1 MRYVTVHGIAYRVAA
16 PPSPAETPD
25 RRCAMA
31 ARNCTT
37 AVPAADAQAARAR
50 AALARREGVRRHPWS
65 RGDRRDARRHR
76 RAGLPAD
83 PRARPRLVFG
93 LAGHRR
99 LSGRLPRAPQP
110 DRRARRGARMGR
122 RARRR
127 GDARR
132 TRGAFVGRRG
142 ARPGDQRRDP
152 RIRAQAR
159 HAERRGRRRAPA
171 ACPHGPAG
179 TDRSVQA
186 GGVGRRG
193 AAGVR
198 SLLRRDA
205 ALAVEAPRM
214 QRDKLGLEKAQGL
227 FLSHVLADPAAGA
240 HLCHAMLLP
249 LPAARTR
256 LAEYESRGE
265 LDLGG
270 AQVQRAGKA
279 AIVTMRNPRFL
290 NAEDESTLEPL
301 EMAIDIA
308 LLDAK
313 AEGCVLRGGEVSH
326 PRYAGKRLFGAG
338 INLTHLYQGK
348 IRYLWYM
355 VRDLGLV
362 NKLYRGLARAEV
374 SPEVD
379 SIEKLWIGAIEG
391 FAIGGHCQAVL
402 TLDYVLAARDAYM
415 TLPARKEGIIPG
427 AANLRLP
434 RFVGARMARQ
444 AVLAER
450 RIDCASPEGRLI
462 CDEIVAPDEM
472 DAALT
477 RTLESLTGSGVVSAP
492 GHPPAFRI

>member
-1 MRYVTVHGIAYRVAA
+1 M
-16 PPSPAETPD
+16 
-25 RRCAMA
+25 
-31 ARNCTT
+31 
-37 AVPAADAQAARAR
+37 
-50 AALARREGVRRHPWS
+50 
-65 RGDRRDARRHR
+65 
-76 RAGLPAD
+76 
-83 PRARPRLVFG
+83 
-93 LAGHRR
+93 
-99 LSGRLPRAPQP
+99 
-110 DRRARRGARMGR
+110 
-122 RARRR
+122 
-127 GDARR
+127 
-132 TRGAFVGRRG
+132 
-142 ARPGDQRRDP
+142 
-152 RIRAQAR
+152 
-159 HAERRGRRRAPA
+159 
-171 ACPHGPAG
+171 
-179 TDRSVQA
+179 DRSVQA
-186 GGVGRRG
+186 GVRRLLRRRG
-193 AAGVR
+193 AGARQLARSVCRRGPVGVLRGGERGLLPRSAGDEAALSRRLRAAAPLLPPGPGGAIIRRMQPEQARTIYDQLTAGRTQFLRADELCRRAAAAFR
-198 SLLRRDA
+198 SLLPSDA
-205 ALAVEAPRM
+205 ALAAEAPRM
-214 QRDKLGLEKAQGL
+214 QREKLGLEKAQGL
-227 FLSHVLADPAAGA
+227 FLSQVLADPAAGA

-270 AQVQRAGKA
+270 AHVQRVGKA

-313 AEGCVLRGGEVSH
+313 AEICVLRGGEVSH
-326 PRYAGKRLFGAG
+326 PRYAGRRLFGAG

-402 TLDYVLAARDAYM
+402 NLDYGLAARDAYM
-415 TLPARKEGIIPG
+415 TLPARQGGIIPCP
-427 AANLRLP
+427 AHLRLP

-462 CDEIVAPDEM
+462 CDEIVPDM
-472 DAALT
+472 DGAIS
-477 RTLESLTGSGVVSAP
+477 RTVERLTGSGVVSAA
-492 GHPPAFRI
+492 GNRRAFRIGEEPLDSFRRYMSVYAREQAQCHFSPALIANLEKNWNAATRRA